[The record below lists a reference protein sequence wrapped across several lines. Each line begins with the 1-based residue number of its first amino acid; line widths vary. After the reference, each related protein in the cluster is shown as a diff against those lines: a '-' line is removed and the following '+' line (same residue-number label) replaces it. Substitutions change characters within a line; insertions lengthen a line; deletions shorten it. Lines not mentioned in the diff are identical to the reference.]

1 MRFLTF
7 VPSVAVPVE
16 TADKLAA
23 IAQLEGQTLQL
34 VIRQALDDFAQGY
47 NTTATPAPTGPPA
60 R

>member
-23 IAQLEGQTLQL
+23 IAELEGATLQL

-47 NTTATPAPTGPPA
+47 NTTAAPAPT